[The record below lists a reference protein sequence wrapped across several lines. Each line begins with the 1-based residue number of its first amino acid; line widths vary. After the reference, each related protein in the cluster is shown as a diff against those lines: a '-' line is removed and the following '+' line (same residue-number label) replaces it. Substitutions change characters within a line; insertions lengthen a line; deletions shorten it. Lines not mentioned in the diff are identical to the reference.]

1 MDALDA
7 IRVKRIDP
15 AVYTPLK
22 GRVNTK
28 ADAIFRLK
36 QTSHGEN
43 IYSIYNFINRKRWNQ
58 LDDYKQ
64 KQVKTMAGKVY
75 ELEPNSPL
83 WIFPFPQNAIN
94 NNPNLLPQN
103 YKQ

>member
-64 KQVKTMAGKVY
+64 KQVKQ
-75 ELEPNSPL
+75 EENSSR
-83 WIFPFPQNAIN
+83 WM
-94 NNPNLLPQN
+94 LLIRMFR
-103 YKQ
+103 